1 MDVGS
6 FCCGTIG
13 TVKNRHPE
21 RHTNVILA
29 GDIGGTKT
37 NLALYDWNIERTD
50 PVRLES
56 FPSRDFTSL
65 EEILEEFLHA
75 PSTSSA
81 PETSEAVESTSTDD
95 GVTPTESLHIQA
107 ACFGIAGPVIDNRS
121 HTTNL
126 PWTVDGASISKQ
138 FAIPLVRLLNDLEA
152 TAYGILLLRPDE
164 IEVLNKGVPPT
175 KRQALAL
182 IAAGTGLGQSIL
194 FWDGSSYRPMPS
206 EGGHA
211 DFAPTNDN
219 EIELLRYL
227 RSQYLHVSYERLLSG
242 PGLHAIYEY
251 LRDTRKNEPTWLA
264 EKIKAGNPAAEIAEA
279 GLKGQADIAKQA
291 LDIFASIY
299 GAEAGNL
306 ALKALSLDG
315 VYIGGGIAPKLI
327 TKLQDGTFMK
337 AFANK
342 GRYKRL
348 MANMPVNVVMNPHT
362 ALLGAAS
369 VAAALSHAPVH

>member
-1 MDVGS
+1 M
-6 FCCGTIG
+6 
-13 TVKNRHPE
+13 
-21 RHTNVILA
+21 ILA

-37 NLALYDWNIERTD
+37 NLALYEWTAERTE
-50 PVRLES
+50 PIRLES
-56 FPSRDFTSL
+56 FHSRDYTSL
-65 EEILEEFLHA
+65 EDILQEFLEPPTPPTA
-75 PSTSSA
+75 LDGAATAESGSA
-81 PETSEAVESTSTDD
+81 HETKQF
-95 GVTPTESLHIQA
+95 TERKLAA
-107 ACFGIAGPVIDNRS
+107 ACFGIAGPVIDNHS
-121 HTTNL
+121 QTTNL
-126 PWTVDGASISKQ
+126 PWVVDGANIAKQ
-138 FAIPLVRLLNDLEA
+138 FNIPRVQLLNDLES

-164 IEVLNKGVPPT
+164 IEMLNPGVPPK

-182 IAAGTGLGQSIL
+182 IAAGTGLGEAIL
-194 FWDGSSYRPMPS
+194 FWDGKSYRPMPS

-211 DFAPTNDN
+211 DFAPNNDN

-251 LRDTRKNEPTWLA
+251 LRDTKKNEPTWLA
-264 EKIKAGNPAAEIAEA
+264 EKVKAGNPAAEIAEA

-291 LDIFASIY
+291 LDLFASIY

-306 ALKALSLDG
+306 ALKALALDG

-327 TKLQDGTFMK
+327 QKLRDATFMK
-337 AFANK
+337 AFTNK

-348 MANMPVNVVMNPHT
+348 MANMPVKVVMNQQT

-369 VAAALSHAPVH
+369 VAGALSHAPTL

>member
-1 MDVGS
+1 M
-6 FCCGTIG
+6 
-13 TVKNRHPE
+13 
-21 RHTNVILA
+21 ILA

-37 NLALYDWNIERTD
+37 NLALYDWNIERTE

-56 FPSRDFTSL
+56 FPSRDYTAL
-65 EEILEEFLHA
+65 EEILEEFLNA
-75 PSTSSA
+75 QPTSSA
-81 PETSEAVESTSTDD
+81 SETSDTMESASTD
-95 GVTPTESLHIQA
+95 GGGKPTEPIHIQA
-107 ACFGIAGPVIDNRS
+107 ACFGIAGPVIENRS
-121 HTTNL
+121 QTTNL
-126 PWTVDGASISKQ
+126 PWTVDGPSLSKQ

-152 TAYGILLLRPDE
+152 TAYGVLLLRPDE
-164 IEVLNKGVPPT
+164 IEVLNRGVPPA

-182 IAAGTGLGQSIL
+182 IAAGTGLGQAIL

-279 GLKGQADIAKQA
+279 GLKEQADIAKQT

-337 AFANK
+337 AFTNK

-348 MANMPVNVVMNPHT
+348 MTNIPVNVVMNPHA

-369 VAAALSHAPVH
+369 VAAALSHAPVR